1 MSSDVTDLESFRAKN
16 LGAEEKA
23 AAYKGR
29 VVKILGDLMDTL
41 REAEREEY
49 RIEFSI
55 QRDPLGVPF
64 FIGPTIV
71 KRFP

>member
-1 MSSDVTDLESFRAKN
+1 MSDVVDLESIRAKQ
-16 LGAEEKA
+16 LSAEEKA
-23 AAYKGR
+23 LAYKTR

-41 REAEREEY
+41 REAEKEEY